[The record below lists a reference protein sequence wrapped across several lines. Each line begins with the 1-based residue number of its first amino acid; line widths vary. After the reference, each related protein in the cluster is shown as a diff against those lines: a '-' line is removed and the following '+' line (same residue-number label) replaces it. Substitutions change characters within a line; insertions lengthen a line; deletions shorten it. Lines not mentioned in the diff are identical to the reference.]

1 MVPEV
6 GKILEH
12 HRQFKLFA
20 GDRARHC
27 KGPETFTGLD
37 SNLGDGLFHTK
48 SREVENSAAVRIP
61 KECEAQPRFYSGRCI
76 GGACRYSAL
85 PMPRVAISAKHPLS
99 SISFGEKDRQGDDD
113 EIQDE
118 DVAVPGFVE
127 QRLDACRPLFFP

>member
-61 KECEAQPRFYSGRCI
+61 KECEAAEILFREMHRRRLQIQRSANAKGGDKCQTPFESHLFWRKRPPGR
-76 GGACRYSAL
+76 
-85 PMPRVAISAKHPLS
+85 
-99 SISFGEKDRQGDDD
+99 
-113 EIQDE
+113 
-118 DVAVPGFVE
+118 
-127 QRLDACRPLFFP
+127 